1 MVKTI
6 KVDDDTH
13 NRIKSLR
20 KDDETMGEAVDRLIA
35 DPDLLDL
42 YGLYSEDTVDDMR
55 DAIDSADERGRED
68 VDELRD
74 RLS

>member
-20 KDDETMGEAVDRLIA
+20 KDDETMGEAVDRLIT